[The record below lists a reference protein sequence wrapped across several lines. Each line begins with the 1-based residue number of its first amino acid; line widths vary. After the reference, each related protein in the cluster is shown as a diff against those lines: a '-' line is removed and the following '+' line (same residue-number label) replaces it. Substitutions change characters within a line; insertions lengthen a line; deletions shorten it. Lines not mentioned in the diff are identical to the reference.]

1 MYFVDKN
8 TCILGTTAKY
18 ACDIAINCQ
27 SQMHTFIQ
35 LSKRTHDPRKLDI
48 TAAPSRFCRRPFPF
62 ISLN

>member
-8 TCILGTTAKY
+8 ICIFGTTAKY
-18 ACDIAINCQ
+18 ACDTAINCQ

-48 TAAPSRFCRRPFPF
+48 TAAPSRFFCRPVPL